1 MIGLHYVCLYVCA
14 YICICMCTHTY
25 IYTYIFCR
33 LCTSLLFSG
42 EPNTQTCRELG
53 LNQPTI
59 HKNVILKNRRQKN
72 SRPLKLQPF
81 IPTFIK
87 YVLYTKNY
95 IWFWQSLS
103 SYINLTIC
111 LFQFFSGGNW
121 DTKKLNSFLRL
132 NKSWSYHLNPVQL
145 DLRPSMLSSNIC
157 L

>member
-1 MIGLHYVCLYVCA
+1 MYVCMCVHIYVFVCVH
-14 YICICMCTHTY
+14 TH
-25 IYTYIFCR
+25 IYTCISFAGYVHHFCF
-33 LCTSLLFSG
+33 LENLT
-42 EPNTQTCRELG
+42 NTQTCRELG
-53 LNQPTI
+53 LNQPTT

-72 SRPLKLQPF
+72 SRPLKLLPF

-103 SYINLTIC
+103 SYINLTLC